1 MGTVSENNK
10 RIVKN
15 TLMLYF
21 RQILIMFVGLYT
33 VRVVLNTL
41 GVEDYGIYNIV
52 GGVVVLF
59 SFLSSALTQA
69 TQRFLS
75 IELGKNDLL
84 QFNRVFSL
92 SFLVYL
98 FLALFTL
105 LLTETIGLWFLNTY
119 LNIAE
124 NRMYAAN
131 WVYQISILTYI
142 CGLLRTP
149 YNASILAHE
158 RMSFYAYMSFLE
170 VSLSLFVV
178 FILTIGTF
186 DKLIL
191 YSILLFFVSVAIL
204 WIYKWFCIS
213 KYEECKYHF
222 FWDPD
227 LFSQLVSFSGWSM
240 FGSMSVIATNQGV
253 NILLNLFHGVA
264 TNAAMGITNQVSN
277 AVNQFVNNF
286 QIAFNPRIVKS
297 YAEKDHVY
305 LESLMFRSAKL
316 SFFLLL
322 ILSVPILIKTETIL
336 TLWLHNIPEYVVT
349 FIHFSLLA
357 LLIDSLSGPLW
368 MVVQAIGK
376 IKKYQLVISS
386 IFWMNFIF
394 SLLFLQLGFSPV
406 VVFQVRCIISLM
418 LLFTR
423 LYLLVG
429 MMQFKSGKFVTD
441 VLMRCL
447 FVAIIAILPSYLCSL
462 WFSDLLGLLFNCLIA
477 FSITP
482 VVIYGIGLQKN
493 ERSALNH
500 LIKKKVLALWHC

>member
-1 MGTVSENNK
+1 MNSTDK
-10 RIVKN
+10 RIAKN

-41 GVEDYGIYNIV
+41 GVEDYGIYNVV
-52 GGVVVLF
+52 GGIVVLF

-84 QFNRVFSL
+84 QFHRVFCV

-98 FLALFTL
+98 FLALLTL
-105 LLTETIGLWFLNTY
+105 LLAETIGLWFLNTY
-119 LNIAE
+119 MNIAE
-124 NRMYAAN
+124 NRMYATN

-142 CGLLRTP
+142 SGLLRTP
-149 YNASILAHE
+149 YDASILAHE
-158 RMSFYAYMSFLE
+158 KMSFYAYMSLLE
-170 VSLSLFVV
+170 VSLSLLVV
-178 FILTIGTF
+178 FILMIGNF

-191 YSILLFFVSVAIL
+191 YSILLFFVSVIIF
-204 WIYKWFCIS
+204 WIYKWFCAS
-213 KYEECKYHF
+213 KYEECRYHF
-222 FWDPD
+222 CWDSD
-227 LFSQLVSFSGWSM
+227 LFRQLVSFSGWSM

-253 NILLNLFHGVA
+253 NVLLNLFHGVA

-277 AVNQFVNNF
+277 AVNRFVNNF

-322 ILSVPILIKTETIL
+322 VLSVPILIKTETIL
-336 TLWLHNIPEYVVT
+336 ALWLHSIPEHVIT

-368 MVVQAIGK
+368 MVVQATGK
-376 IKKYQLVISS
+376 IQKYQLIISS
-386 IFWMNFIF
+386 IFWMNFFF
-394 SLLFLQLGFSPV
+394 SLLFLQWGFSPV
-406 VVFQVRCIISLM
+406 VVFQIRCIISLI

-447 FVAIIAILPSYLCSL
+447 LVAMIATLPSYLCSL
-462 WFSDLLGLLFNCLIA
+462 WFNDFLGLLFSCFIA
-477 FSITP
+477 FSITSTA
-482 VVIYGIGLQKN
+482 IYGIGLQKN
-493 ERSALNH
+493 ERTTLNR
-500 LIKKKVLALWHC
+500 LIKKKVSALWHC